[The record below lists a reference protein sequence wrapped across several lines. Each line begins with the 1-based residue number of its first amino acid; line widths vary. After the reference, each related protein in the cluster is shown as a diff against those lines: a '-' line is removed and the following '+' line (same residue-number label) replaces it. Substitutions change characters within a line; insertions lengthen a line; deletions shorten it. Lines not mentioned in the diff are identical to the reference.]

1 MAFADLNRRAKVY
14 VVLITAC
21 GVAAIG
27 HAIATVSSDPGVD
40 YRWLILAGLTLLT
53 GSLNVKLA
61 SVSATISVSETFVFT
76 SVILFG
82 TGPGTLTVALDA
94 FVVSIWVAYKNREVY
109 RLLFNIAAPAVS
121 IWLAAKGFFFLLKQ
135 PPLARLPE
143 SSVGVLELAL
153 PLVSFTLTYFLLNS
167 WLIAFAIALKDRV
180 SAAAVWRDNLVWLS
194 LNYFGGASV
203 AALLVGSGNFDVGVL
218 LVIAPILL
226 VLYFT
231 FKSAMGRVED
241 ANRHL
246 AEVNRLYFSTIET
259 LAMAI
264 DAKDQVTHGHL
275 RRVQELAQGLA
286 KAIGISSEEQLKAI
300 EAAALLHDLGKL
312 AIPEH
317 ILNKPGPLNTS
328 EFALMQRHSSIGA
341 EILSSIEFPYPVVP
355 IVRHHHENWD
365 GSGYPD
371 GLMGTQIPVGARILA
386 VVDCFDALTSDRP
399 YRPKLTDAEAMRI
412 LLNRRGTM
420 YDPMVVDSFEG
431 VLVRLRADEDAV
443 PATTDSR
450 ARTSQLANPPARRRV
465 PSGLLHR
472 AESILS
478 GILDAT
484 NTRFVIL
491 FLTDVDGMRLV
502 PLSTVGKKGVK
513 LTPPEMDVGERL
525 SGWVAANGRPI
536 LNSDPGLDF
545 GSEEAA
551 RHSLV
556 KAVSLPIRHEDQTT
570 LAVLSAYSESPGGFS
585 PEDIATIT
593 HSAWNLGTL
602 LRDMTLPKEAR
613 NNTRTVGS

>member
-1 MAFADLNRRAKVY
+1 MSFADLNRRAKLY
-14 VVLITAC
+14 VVSVTAC
-21 GVAAIG
+21 GIAAIV
-27 HAIATVSSDPGVD
+27 HAIVTVASDLSVD

-94 FVVSIWVAYKNREVY
+94 FVVSIWVAYKNRELY
-109 RLLFNIAAPAVS
+109 RLFFNVAAPAVS
-121 IWLAAKGFFFLLKQ
+121 IWIAAKAFFLLLGQ
-135 PPLARLPE
+135 PPLARLPQAN
-143 SSVGVLELAL
+143 VGVFELAL
-153 PLVSFTLTYFLLNS
+153 PLLAFTLTYFLLNS
-167 WLIAFAIALKDRV
+167 WLIAIAIALKDRV

-203 AALLVGSGNFDVGVL
+203 AALLVGSRNLDVAVL

-231 FKSAMGRVED
+231 FKTAMGRVED

-275 RRVQELAQGLA
+275 RRVQDLALGLA
-286 KAIGISSEEQLKAI
+286 KAVGVSSAEQLKAI

-317 ILNKPGPLNTS
+317 ILNKPGPLNQS
-328 EFALMQRHSSIGA
+328 ELALMQRHSSIGA
-341 EILSSIEFPYPVVP
+341 EILSAIKFPYPVVP
-355 IVRHHHENWD
+355 VVRHHHENWD

-371 GLMGTQIPVGARILA
+371 GLMGTEIPVAARILA

-399 YRPKLTDAEAMRI
+399 YRPKLSDAEAIRI
-412 LLNRRGTM
+412 LRKRRGTM
-420 YDPMVVDSFEG
+420 YDPMVVDSFED
-431 VLVRLRADEDAV
+431 VLSTLRPHEQ
-443 PATTDSR
+443 TESIRSDSR
-450 ARTSQLANPPARRRV
+450 ARTSQLSDLPPLRHV
-465 PSGLLHR
+465 PPGLLYR
-472 AESILS
+472 VDKILQAV
-478 GILDAT
+478 LDAT
-484 NTRFVIL
+484 KATLAMV

-502 PLSTVGKKGVK
+502 PLSTVGQKGINPV
-513 LTPPEMDVGERL
+513 TPEMDVGERL

-536 LNSDPGLDF
+536 LNSDPGLDL
-545 GSEEAA
+545 GSEQAA
-551 RHSLV
+551 RYSLLKV
-556 KAVSLPIRHEDQTT
+556 VSLPIRHEDQTT
-570 LAVLSAYSESPGGFS
+570 LAVLTVYSDCPEGFS
-585 PEDIATIT
+585 PEDVAVLAQ
-593 HSAWNLGTL
+593 SAWNLGTL
-602 LRDMTLPKEAR
+602 LRDLSLP
-613 NNTRTVGS
+613 NGSQNSLWTVGL